1 MGSCSAI
8 AIDTIARN
16 SVLRNSD
23 LKNSEVAARNH
34 TMARTPREILFV
46 DSTVKDYATL
56 AAGVK
61 SGVEAA
67 IVRAA
72 EDGIAQ
78 MTAALA
84 SQRNIK
90 AVHIVSHGAPGRIA
104 IGNSI
109 LSAETLPHYAAQLH
123 NWRKVLAAD
132 AEILIYGCQ
141 TGLGE
146 AGDTLLDRLAETTGA
161 CVAAS
166 TTATGHA
173 NYGGNWNFEKSTGS
187 VEVSPGFVPEVL
199 ETYAGTLAIF
209 TVTNGNDSGAGS
221 LREAIED
228 ANATAGAD
236 EIRFDGVSAID
247 LMSGELT
254 ITDELTINGQTTNVR
269 IERNAGATDFR
280 IFNVTGGA
288 TTTFENVTVANGT
301 TADNGG
307 GILSNGEVNLIG
319 STVSGN
325 TSGDRGGGINT
336 TGQIN
341 LTSSHVSG
349 NSSTDNGGGLYNRNA
364 GITIIDNSTI
374 SGNSSNRYGGGAH
387 TRGQIMLTSST
398 VSGNSTRRNGG
409 GLYSRSGN
417 ITVTDSTVSNNTSNR
432 HGGGVWAR
440 SRTITLT
447 NSTVSGNSTRRS
459 AGGVYASTVRAT
471 DSTVSNNTSGDLG
484 GGLYATGTIDLT
496 NSTVSGNSSA
506 NKGGGI
512 YFRNN
517 LTSTDSTISDNSSN
531 RGGGVYS
538 RGGGT
543 VNFTNS
549 TISGN
554 SSSDRG
560 GGIFAKGCGGGTITT
575 LNSTIANNTA
585 GTDGGGILRDG
596 GNLVVTN
603 TIVANNT
610 ASGSGNDL
618 SGTFNTVQYSLIG
631 DVAGATITN
640 DISNFTGVDPRLA
653 PLANNGGDTQT
664 HALLAGSPAIDA
676 ADPMT
681 AIAND
686 QRGAAAFRIRDI
698 GAFELAPPPIPTVGD
713 FNPPAETEEIHVPPL
728 NVQPNGTTNN
738 IDTDDTDITG
748 RDDRSD
754 RITPGDRG
762 TTVRSFGGND
772 NVFAG
777 NGNDFIQLNAGNDYA
792 LGRDGNDT
800 IWGGKDNDYA
810 EGNNGDDRLEGHIGD
825 DTLWGADGADSLFG
839 GLGNALAV
847 DSPDTERDF
856 LDGGSGNDFLNGNAG
871 NDTVYGAA
879 GDDEVRGGRNDD
891 LVIGGSG
898 HDRVSGDRGNDTLYG
913 IFIDANDPGVGFEID
928 TLTGGGGADTFVLG
942 VEGQRYYDSSVA
954 TDNGGNR
961 DYAIV
966 ADFTAIDTIQLAGA
980 AIDYSLQ
987 ETSGSLPEGLGI
999 FFESGRPD
1007 ELIAIV
1013 RGSATV
1019 GLDLDSALFQ
1029 YV

>member
-1 MGSCSAI
+1 MGACSAI
-8 AIDTIARN
+8 AIDTMA
-16 SVLRNSD
+16 SSLALRNS
-23 LKNSEVAARNH
+23 EIAALD
-34 TMARTPREILFV
+34 RTTDGMLREILFV
-46 DSTVKDYATL
+46 DSAVKDYATL

-61 SGVEAA
+61 SGIEVA

-78 MTAALA
+78 MTAVLA

-90 AVHIVSHGAPGRIA
+90 AVHIVSHGAPGRVA
-104 IGNSI
+104 IGDSI

-123 NWRKVLAAD
+123 NWRKVLADD

-141 TGLGE
+141 AGLGG
-146 AGDTLLDRLAETTGA
+146 AGDTLLDRLAEITGA
-161 CVAAS
+161 NVAAS
-166 TTATGHA
+166 TTATGSVDF
-173 NYGGNWNFEKSTGS
+173 GGNWDFEKSIGP
-187 VEVSPGFVPEVL
+187 VEASPGFVPEVL
-199 ETYAGTLAIF
+199 ETYTGTLAIF
-209 TVTNGNDSGAGS
+209 TVTNGSDSGAGS

-236 EIRFDGVSAID
+236 EIRFNGVSAID

-254 ITDELTINGQTTNVR
+254 ITDKLTINGQTTNVR

-307 GILSNGEVNLIG
+307 GILSSGEVNLIG

-349 NSSTDNGGGLYNRNA
+349 NSSTDNGGGLYNRNG
-364 GITIIDNSTI
+364 GITIIDNSTV
-374 SGNSSNRYGGGAH
+374 SGNSSNRYGGGVH
-387 TRGQIMLTSST
+387 TRGQITLTSST

-447 NSTVSGNSTRRS
+447 NSTVSGNSTRLS
-459 AGGVYASTVRAT
+459 AGGVYASTIRAT
-471 DSTVSNNTSGDLG
+471 DSTVSNNTAGDLG
-484 GGLYATGTIDLT
+484 GGLYATGTTDLT
-496 NSTVSGNSSA
+496 NSTVSGNSSG

-517 LTSTDSTISDNSSN
+517 LTSTDSTISENFSD

-560 GGIFAKGCGGGTITT
+560 GGIFARGRNGGTITT

-631 DVAGATITN
+631 DAIGATLTN
-640 DISNFTGVDPRLA
+640 DISNLTGVDPRLA

-664 HALLAGSPAIDA
+664 HALLASSPAIDA
-676 ADPMT
+676 ADPTT

-686 QRGAAAFRIRDI
+686 QRGVAAFGTRDI
-698 GAFELAPPPIPTVGD
+698 GAFELGPPQPIDPRVGG
-713 FNPPAETEEIHVPPL
+713 FNPPVIQEIHVPPL
-728 NVQPNGTTNN
+728 NVQPNGTTNDIN
-738 IDTDDTDITG
+738 ANDTDETAIAG

-754 RITPGDRG
+754 RITFGDRD
-762 TTVRSFGGND
+762 TTVRSLGGND

-777 NGNDFIQLNAGNDYA
+777 GGDDFIQLNQGNDYA

-810 EGNNGDDRLEGHIGD
+810 EGNNGNDRLEGHIGN
-825 DTLWGADGADSLFG
+825 DTLWGADGDDSVFG
-839 GLGNALAV
+839 GLGNALPV

-856 LDGGSGNDFLNGNAG
+856 LDGGNGNDFLNGNAG

-879 GDDEVRGGRNDD
+879 GDDTVLGGKNDD
-891 LVIGGSG
+891 LVVGGSG
-898 HDRVSGDRGNDTLYG
+898 NDEVSGQEGNDTIYG
-913 IFIDANDPGVGFEID
+913 VFIDAIDPGVGFEID

-942 VEGQRYYDSSVA
+942 VANQRYYDSSIA
-954 TDNGGNR
+954 TDNGGDR
-961 DYAIV
+961 SYALIT
-966 ADFTAIDTIQLAGA
+966 DFAAIDTIQLAGVA
-980 AIDYSLQ
+980 TDYSLR
-987 ETSGSLPEGLGI
+987 ETIGPLPAGIGI
-999 FFESGRPD
+999 FFESNRPD

-1013 RGSATV
+1013 RGSAIV
-1019 GLDLDSALFQ
+1019 GLDLNSMLFQ
-1029 YV
+1029 YA